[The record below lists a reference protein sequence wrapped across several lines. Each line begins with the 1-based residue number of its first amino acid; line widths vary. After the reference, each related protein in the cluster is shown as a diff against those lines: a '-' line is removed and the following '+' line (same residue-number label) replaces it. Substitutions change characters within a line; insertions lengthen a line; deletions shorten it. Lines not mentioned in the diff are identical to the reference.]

1 MMKFPLHSS
10 QLKLQTALEVTEV
23 GLEGFLHNDLL
34 GGDGGGKLDGVGA
47 RAKPAHP
54 ARLEV
59 DNVGKRLL
67 SGWGYIAPSDGQL
80 HHLPREQ
87 AGPVCY
93 E

>member
-10 QLKLQTALEVTEV
+10 QLKLQPALEVTEV

-47 RAKPAHP
+47 RAKPTHP

-59 DNVGKRLL
+59 DYVGKRLL